1 MTTTAASEGWPRS
14 RAIAIAKHFNAAVI
28 VFVVLYAIVGVLQPS
43 YLEPTGFMNFLRRS
57 APLAIL
63 ASGQLFV
70 LAAGGFDLSMS
81 ALVTLTVIG
90 GSMLADNNPDN
101 TWWTIGALYGIGL
114 AVGALN
120 GLIVSFLKVPS
131 IIATLGMLLCVDGAA
146 MMWSG
151 GSPRGYLPDNFRAFG
166 RLVLHDVPV
175 IGTFPIA
182 VGVLIVFTLLAWWGL
197 HFTVFGQRIFAVG
210 DNPRAAELAG
220 VQGFRD
226 PSRRLRHLGAERR
239 HRRRSCSAA
248 LAAFPSASARGS
260 RSRPSR
266 PA

>member
-14 RAIAIAKHFNAAVI
+14 RAIAVAKHFNAAVI
-28 VFVVLYAIVGVLQPS
+28 VFLVLYAIVGVLQPS

-120 GLIVSFLKVPS
+120 GADRVVSQ
-131 IIATLGMLLCVDGAA
+131 GAVHHRDA
-146 MMWSG
+146 GHVAVRRW
-151 GSPRGYLPDNFRAFG
+151 RGDDVVG
-166 RLVLHDVPV
+166 RLAARLP
-175 IGTFPIA
+175 
-182 VGVLIVFTLLAWWGL
+182 
-197 HFTVFGQRIFAVG
+197 
-210 DNPRAAELAG
+210 PR
-220 VQGFRD
+220 
-226 PSRRLRHLGAERR
+226 
-239 HRRRSCSAA
+239 
-248 LAAFPSASARGS
+248 
-260 RSRPSR
+260 
-266 PA
+266 